1 MHRFAY
7 MQAGTPAA
15 AAAALATNPQAVL
28 KAGGVDLLDL
38 LKEHLVAAEL
48 VVDISQINEL
58 RGIAIDP
65 ASGSLRIGALTTFAQ
80 IAKQGD
86 VQKYWP
92 ALTQVA
98 TGAAT
103 PQIRN
108 VATIGGNLCQRPR
121 CWYFR
126 QEEYQC
132 RKRGGT
138 RCFAL
143 EGENR
148 YHAIFAN
155 QTCAAP
161 HPSALAV
168 PLLAYEATLQVINKD
183 GHERSLTLADFF
195 LAPEQDTEREHIL
208 TRDEIITA
216 ISIPRSP
223 EGTGSAYL
231 NLKHKQSFDWPL
243 VEVAV
248 VLQMTGQTIRD
259 ARVVL
264 GSVAPVPW
272 RSAVAEKVLIGSSVN
287 DASATQAGRAAT
299 EGATPLTHNTYKVKL
314 LAELVRR
321 TVLKAAGQLPPA
333 EEVMA
338 V

>member
-7 MQAGTPAA
+7 MQAQTPAA
-15 AAAALATNPQAVL
+15 AAAALATNPNAML

-38 LKEHLVAAEL
+38 LKEHLVTPTL
-48 VVDISQINEL
+48 IVDISQIKEL
-58 RGIAIDP
+58 REVTIDS
-65 ASGSLRIGALTTFAQ
+65 ANGALRIGALTTFAQ
-80 IAKQGD
+80 IATHVD
-86 VQKYWP
+86 VQKGWP

-108 VATIGGNLCQRPR
+108 LATIGGNLCQRPR

-126 QEEYQC
+126 QEDYLC
-132 RKRGGT
+132 RKKGGT

-148 YHAIFAN
+148 YHSIFAN
-155 QTCAAP
+155 QTCAST
-161 HPSALAV
+161 HPSAVAV
-168 PLLAYEATLQVINKD
+168 PLLAYDATVQMMNKD
-183 GHERSLTLADFF
+183 GKERTLPLADFF
-195 LAPEQDTEREHIL
+195 LTPEREVRREHVLAQDEIL
-208 TRDEIITA
+208 TT
-216 ISIPRSP
+216 ISVPSLP
-223 EGTGSAYL
+223 QEANSTYV

-248 VLQMTGQTIRD
+248 VLYLAGSTIRD

-264 GSVAPVPW
+264 GSVAPVPL
-272 RSAVAEKVLIGSSVN
+272 RSAAAEKVLIGHSV
-287 DASATQAGRAAT
+287 SEETATHAGKAAVA
-299 EGATPLTHNTYKVKL
+299 GATPLTHNGYKVPL
-314 LAELVRR
+314 LTELIRR
-321 TVLKAAGQLPPA
+321 AVLKAAGQLPPT

-338 V
+338 I